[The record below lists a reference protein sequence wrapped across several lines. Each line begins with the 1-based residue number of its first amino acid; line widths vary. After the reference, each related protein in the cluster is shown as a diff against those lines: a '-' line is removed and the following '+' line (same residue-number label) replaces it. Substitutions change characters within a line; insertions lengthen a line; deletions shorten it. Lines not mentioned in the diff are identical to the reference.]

1 MRDSNSPTGR
11 TVLVTGGSK
20 GIGRAIVRRF
30 ADNGDHV
37 VAVARDAKALAEVET
52 EEGRIT
58 TVTCDV
64 TDERAVLELFKAI
77 DTLDVLICNAGASD
91 SAPLTATPLSM
102 WNRMIEVNAT
112 AVFLTMR
119 EGLATML
126 REERGRIIVVASTA
140 GRVGSRYIS
149 AYAASKHAAVG
160 LMRAAAS
167 EVAGTAIT
175 VNAVCPGFVDTP
187 MTDRSIEHISEQ
199 TGRSEVES
207 REALA
212 RTIATQSPSR
222 PGRGCSADFLSG
234 IGVRS
239 CDQRTGNRH
248 GWRRHTGMSPFRDSA
263 PALDRLGAL
272 RLPRR
277 RGCRH
282 DHPQPPRQAE
292 RADLRGVR
300 RSEGPF
306 HWDRAAW
313 GCAGRR
319 PPRRGP
325 WILFRRRCRG
335 DHRGSAD
342 VRGGRAARVHAHDR
356 RGDPRYA

>member
-1 MRDSNSPTGR
+1 M
-11 TVLVTGGSK
+11 
-20 GIGRAIVRRF
+20 RRF

-37 VAVARDAKALAEVET
+37 VAVARDVKALAEVET

-58 TVTCDV
+58 TVSCDV
-64 TDERAVLELFKAI
+64 TDERAVVELFKPI

-119 EGLATML
+119 EGLATM
-126 REERGRIIVVASTA
+126 RRQERGRIIVVASTA

-149 AYAASKHAAVG
+149 AYAASKHAALG
-160 LMRAAAS
+160 LMRSAAS

-212 RTIATQSPSR
+212 RQSPLNR
-222 PGRGCSADFLSG
+222 LLDPGEVAALTFCLASESAASINGQAIVMDGGG
-234 IGVRS
+234 IQV
-239 CDQRTGNRH
+239 
-248 GWRRHTGMSPFRDSA
+248 
-263 PALDRLGAL
+263 
-272 RLPRR
+272 
-277 RGCRH
+277 
-282 DHPQPPRQAE
+282 
-292 RADLRGVR
+292 
-300 RSEGPF
+300 
-306 HWDRAAW
+306 
-313 GCAGRR
+313 
-319 PPRRGP
+319 
-325 WILFRRRCRG
+325 
-335 DHRGSAD
+335 
-342 VRGGRAARVHAHDR
+342 
-356 RGDPRYA
+356 